1 MAGNSLSQA
10 SMKSALVKFSKE
22 LQKNKIE
29 HFIFF
34 GTLLGL
40 IRDGRPI
47 LGDDDVDFYVNKNY
61 YNKFKDLLSSLGF
74 DLDYSSVPNHTK
86 HFIQVHGHINNI
98 QIRADFYFYDS
109 NTDENF
115 LLEPWN
121 FLAKPNDK
129 FYMLKLPKPLVFP
142 LKVKSFE
149 GTEVFIPQYPEIV
162 CEFLYGKNWSIPK
175 KKKTD
180 YRVAMIGGRPLI
192 IQNKFNLGKIFSNLV
207 IKFTDQ

>member
-10 SMKSALVKFSKE
+10 SMKQALVKFSIE

-40 IRDGRPI
+40 IRDGKPI
-47 LGDDDVDFYVNKNY
+47 LGDDDVDFYVNKIH
-61 YNKFKDLLSSLGF
+61 YNKIKDLLTSLVF
-74 DLDYSSVPNHTK
+74 KLDYSRSPNRTK
-86 HFIQVHGHINNI
+86 HFIQVDSHLNNI
-98 QIRADFYFYDS
+98 QIRVDFYFYDS

-121 FLAKPNDK
+121 FLGKPNDK
-129 FYMLKLPKPLVFP
+129 NNILKVPKPLVFP

-149 GTEVFIPQYPEIV
+149 GTEVFIPQYSEIV
-162 CEFLYGKNWSIPK
+162 CEFLYGKNWSIPAK
-175 KKKTD
+175 KKNEYIITI
-180 YRVAMIGGRPLI
+180 IGGRPFI
-192 IQNKFNLGKIFSNLV
+192 TRNKFNFGKIFSNLA
-207 IKFTDQ
+207 IKFTS